1 MHGDV
6 FRPPVGIIYFSSL
19 IGNGV
24 HITVVS
30 VLVAA
35 LALIGKMYTERGGVL
50 STIIFVYALFSP
62 VNGFIGGRTYSQ
74 MGGE

>member
-1 MHGDV
+1 M
-6 FRPPVGIIYFSSL
+6 FRSPTGTLYFAGL

-24 HITVVS
+24 HIAVVS
-30 VLVAA
+30 LIVAL

-62 VNGFIGGRTYSQ
+62 VNGFIGGRTYLQ
-74 MGGE
+74 LGG